1 MSENAD
7 APFQRNRKELY
18 LMKTGEKIK
27 RIRKFRGYN
36 QPDFA
41 EMIGLGENAAPRVA
55 QYESGYRVPSP
66 KLLKTM
72 AEVLDCN
79 PLALMEVTGQNV
91 EELMMLLFWL
101 EEEHPGMFHA
111 FELQRLK
118 QKAHHNTTQ
127 KSHHDDDTDG
137 QTDSN
142 VYYRDGDN
150 WPAHA
155 PCGLWIDNQ
164 LLNGFMREWLY
175 HQQELK
181 ENAITREE
189 YFEWKIGWPY
199 TCDECGKR
207 KPAKQW
213 RRSEV

>member
-41 EMIGLGENAAPRVA
+41 VMIGLGENAAPRVA

-79 PLALMEVTGQNV
+79 PLALMDVTGQNV

-118 QKAHHNTTQ
+118 QKAYHNTTQ

-155 PCGLWIDNQ
+155 PCGLWIDNP
-164 LLNGFMREWLY
+164 LLNSFIREWLS

-199 TCDECGKR
+199 TCDECEKR

-213 RRSEV
+213 RRSEG